1 MYTEEIFQ
9 SHSFP
14 GEAKKKYASNIACI
28 IDINVC
34 ATYKNLIYL
43 MQDTI

>member
-9 SHSFP
+9 SLSFP
-14 GEAKKKYASNIACI
+14 EEAKKKHASNIACI